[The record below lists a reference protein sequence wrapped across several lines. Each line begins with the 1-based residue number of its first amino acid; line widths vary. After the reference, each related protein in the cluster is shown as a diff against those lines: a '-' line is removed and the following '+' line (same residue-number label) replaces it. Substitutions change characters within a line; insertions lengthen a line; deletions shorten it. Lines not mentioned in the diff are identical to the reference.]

1 MAQDALGNEVTGS
14 SETTLRGIDDF
25 LTGFLGYETKATNI
39 LAAADAD
46 PDSPLAN
53 IYAGFTWMFLE
64 AAGAEDRATAYLERA
79 QTLRRRANPR
89 EQLLLDQLER
99 WIAGDIPAVQRIG
112 ETIVDNFPRDLASV
126 KLHQYFSFN
135 RGDAAQML
143 AIAKKAEAATAD
155 SPHIHGMLAFGYE
168 QSHDLVSAE
177 REARLALEIKQKEP
191 WAQHALAHVMLSTGR
206 VREGVAFL
214 DEAQRTWTDLNSFM
228 YTHNWWHKALFHI
241 SLGDQQAVFE
251 AYDNHVWGVEPT
263 YSQDQVGAV
272 SLLARMEIA
281 GLDVGDR
288 WQQLADYLRPRA
300 RDVIQPFLT
309 LQYLY
314 GLARAGYAEA
324 DTLLAAIED
333 KAATS
338 EAFDRLVWRDVA
350 LPAARGV
357 YAHARRD
364 WAGAAHNLSVANP
377 RMTEIG
383 GSHAQR
389 DLFGQ
394 ILLDAHLKLGN
405 WQVAQQMLEMRRTW
419 DPDGVPLNR
428 DLALVRAQTARFQDK
443 LQTFPVRKRDQ
454 AGTSAA

>member
-1 MAQDALGNEVTGS
+1 MAQDALGNEVS
-14 SETTLRGIDDF
+14 SSQGATLAGIDDF
-25 LTGFLGYETKATNI
+25 VEGFLGYETKATNV

-46 PDSPLAN
+46 PDSVLAN
-53 IYAGFTWMFLE
+53 IYSGFIWMFLE
-64 AAGAEDRATAYLERA
+64 ANGAEDRAQVYLD
-79 QTLRRRANPR
+79 RANRAAAGANER
-89 EQLLLDQLER
+89 EVLMLNQLER
-99 WIAGDIPAVQRIG
+99 WIAGDIPAVQALG
-112 ETIVDNFPRDLASV
+112 ETIVDRFPRDLASV

-135 RGDAAQML
+135 RGDASAML
-143 AIAKKAEAATAD
+143 RIAKTVEAANAD
-155 SPHIHGMLAFGYE
+155 NPHIHGMLAFGYE
-168 QSHDLVSAE
+168 QMHQLDQAE
-177 REARLALEIKQKEP
+177 RSARRALEIKNKEP

-214 DEAQRTWTDLNSFM
+214 GEAQKTWVDLNSFM

-241 SLGDQQAVFE
+241 SMGDTAAVFD
-251 AYDNHVWGVEPT
+251 AYDNHVWGIEPG

-288 WQQLADYLRPRA
+288 WQKLAEYLRPRA
-300 RDVIQPFLT
+300 TDTVQPFLT

-314 GLARAGYAEA
+314 GLARADFAEA
-324 DTLLAAIED
+324 DTLMAAVED

-338 EAFDRLVWRDVA
+338 VAFDRLVWREVA

-357 YAHARRD
+357 LAHARRN
-364 WAGAAHNLSVANP
+364 WADAARYLGIANP
-377 RMTEIG
+377 RLTEIG

-405 WQVAQQMLEMRRTW
+405 WAIAEQMLEMRRIW

-428 DLALVRAQTARFQDK
+428 DLSMVRSH
-443 LQTFPVRKRDQ
+443 L
-454 AGTSAA
+454 AAA